1 MSRSYNVI
9 DIKAEEVKGLMDDV
23 KTKDEF
29 RRYQSLYLRL
39 SNKMPTSDIAQ
50 ITGLSVSH
58 IHKIHS
64 LCFRHGIKAIASRP
78 KGGRRRSY
86 LTEEEEQALLFDIEK
101 KAIKGGVVEISRVH
115 KLFEEKVGG
124 KIAKNTAYR
133 LLHKHG
139 WRKIA
144 PRPYHPKQKVDAE
157 LTFKKTGR
165 LWSKM
170 LKQEL
175 QSKARS

>member
-9 DIKAEEVKGLMDDV
+9 NIEAKEVKRLMNEAQ
-23 KTKDEF
+23 TKDEF

-39 SNKMPTSDIAQ
+39 NNQMPTPDIAQ

-64 LCFRHGIKAIASRP
+64 LCFRNGISALLSKP
-78 KGGRRRSY
+78 KGGRRRSC
-86 LTEEEEQALLFDIEK
+86 LSLEEEKALLSEIEK
-101 KAIKGGVVEISRVH
+101 KAIKGGVVEIGKVH

-124 KIAKNTAYR
+124 KVAKNTAYR
-133 LLHKHG
+133 LLHRHG

-144 PRPYHPKQKVDAE
+144 PRPYHPKQNRDAIE
-157 LTFKKTGR
+157 TFKKTGR
-165 LWSKM
+165 LWSKT
-170 LKQEL
+170 
-175 QSKARS
+175 QS

>member
-9 DIKAEEVKGLMDDV
+9 NIEVEEVRRLMNAAN
-23 KTKDEF
+23 TKDEF
-29 RRYQSLYLRL
+29 RRYQALYLRL
-39 SNKMPTSDIAQ
+39 SHQIPTPDIAQ

-64 LCFRHGIKAIASRP
+64 LCFRNGISALLSKP

-86 LTEEEEQALLFDIEK
+86 LTEEEEKVLLSDIEK
-101 KAIKGGVVEISRVH
+101 KAIKGGVVEIGKVH

-124 KIAKNTAYR
+124 KVAKNTAYR
-133 LLHKHG
+133 LLHRHG

-144 PRPYHPKQKVDAE
+144 PRPYHPKQKADAID
-157 LTFKKTGR
+157 TFKKTGR

-170 LKQEL
+170 LEQEL
-175 QSKARS
+175 